1 MSSWFGLVTAKN
13 HRRPGSGT
21 SASAR
26 PAILVPRFR
35 VGQGVRGA
43 AEVSRWALGESRV
56 TGGFTDVVIRFDRGG
71 LSAGGRKSAVKE
83 CQ

>member
-43 AEVSRWALGESRV
+43 AEVSRSALGEPRV
-56 TGGFTDVVIRFDRGG
+56 TGGFTDVVRFGRGG

-83 CQ
+83 RR